1 VTALLVTPFLYDYD
15 LVLMAPALAW
25 LAGDDVRRRLAHGEI
40 ILLLACY
47 LAPLGARAA
56 GLELGITIGPVL
68 ALGLLAAIARR
79 AAL

>member
-1 VTALLVTPFLYDYD
+1 
-15 LVLMAPALAW
+15 
-25 LAGDDVRRRLAHGEI
+25 
-40 ILLLACY
+40 
-47 LAPLGARAA
+47 LGARAA